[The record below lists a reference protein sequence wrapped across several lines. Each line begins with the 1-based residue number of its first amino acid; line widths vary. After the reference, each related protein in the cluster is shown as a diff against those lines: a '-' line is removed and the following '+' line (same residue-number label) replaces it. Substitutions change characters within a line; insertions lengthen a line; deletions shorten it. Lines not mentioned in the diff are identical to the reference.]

1 MKKNKVVIV
10 ESIEVGTDMAVGVV
24 FGKGF
29 GRRLAYQVGQKGQWT
44 AIETTVAGGASGFDA
59 GNEETKGHLIA
70 IGKHGLDNQAATD
83 QEALAKASEVLEALV
98 ENIHEYLIAEV
109 EELACAAAT
118 ASSLPLE
125 HEGEVVL
132 AKAS

>member
-1 MKKNKVVIV
+1 MSNPLIV
-10 ESIEVGTDMAVGVV
+10 ESVCVGRNTEVGIVIGGGG
-24 FGKGF
+24 GK
-29 GRRLAYQVGQKGQWT
+29 RLAYRVGKKPWATVETAVSGGKKGLDT
-44 AIETTVAGGASGFDA
+44 GD
-59 GNEETKGHLIA
+59 EETKGHLMA
-70 IGKHGLDNQAATD
+70 IGKLALENQVTTD
-83 QEALAKASEVLEALV
+83 QEALAKASEILEALV